1 MPDDKDAIL
10 QTILDTLGMTQQAVN
25 PIPPPNNA
33 TMKPPR
39 TVKDNEYS
47 LPTST
52 MAPFHVSSEGFGG
65 RNSDQQH
72 ATSPPLTEQGH
83 SLPDS
88 ALSSI
93 AQNKDSSISAL
104 EDDQSVWSLLREDSP
119 GSIFNDWLFDIDFG
133 THITPSAS
141 GMQQQQFIL
150 GSSPNDGVAIPPTV
164 QAGSIETVYSEGSS
178 TLLKEPA
185 SSSDIEGLV
194 DEISDRVGTLKIGP
208 GGKTRFYGPTSTF
221 NLREMPSSDS
231 YEPDQASPADR
242 YGSDEE
248 IPADVEDHL
257 LDLYF
262 TWQDPSFHV
271 VDRHIYEEAKEK
283 WKNMEK
289 TPFYSEALR
298 NAM

>member
-1 MPDDKDAIL
+1 MPDDKDATL
-10 QTILDTLGMTQQAVN
+10 QNILDTLGMTKQAFS
-25 PIPPPNNA
+25 PMPPPNNA

-93 AQNKDSSISAL
+93 AQNNDSSISAL

-141 GMQQQQFIL
+141 DMQQQQFIL
-150 GSSPNDGVAIPPTV
+150 GSSPNDGLAIPPTV
-164 QAGSIETVYSEGSS
+164 QAGSIETVYSESSS

-194 DEISDRVGTLKIGP
+194 DEMSDRVGTLKIGP

-231 YEPDQASPADR
+231 YEPDQSSPT
-242 YGSDEE
+242 
-248 IPADVEDHL
+248 DHMGQRKK
-257 LDLYF
+257 F
-262 TWQDPSFHV
+262 
-271 VDRHIYEEAKEK
+271 
-283 WKNMEK
+283 
-289 TPFYSEALR
+289 LR
-298 NAM
+298 M